1 MSYLFL
7 ACLGSK
13 RKIILFPV
21 TENRIKVGV
30 RLESWGIKPMLLG
43 SRWLLGLGAIG
54 IAALL
59 LAGKVVAQQSG
70 FASWQNDLSPISNS
84 NWNYDTAA
92 HLLERA
98 GFGGTPDEV
107 RALAAMPPEEAVR
120 SLVYFDHAENA
131 HLQAF
136 DHSGIHDPGLE
147 PFPPS
152 RPATTELA
160 KETGEALGVK
170 VKREG
175 NRRLQPVVN
184 KFFYWLRASVLE
196 TNRVAYWWAN
206 RMVATN
212 SPLQEKMALFWHGH
226 YAINESKVRD
236 YRKLLV
242 ELELFHEMGTGSFRD
257 LMVAV
262 SQDPAML
269 SFLDAGVNVKGASN
283 ENFAREIMEL
293 FTMGVGNYTETD
305 IREAARAFTGWN
317 YDDLDFVINTEQHDA
332 GGKTFLG
339 HTGDF
344 DGVDIIDI
352 IMEQPAT
359 AEYVAGKIYRYYVRD
374 ELNSE
379 LQTELGNV
387 FREADYEVAALL
399 ETMFLSKDFYN
410 AASVGV
416 HIKSPVELAI
426 STYRKLGLNDVPGVP
441 DFNQATSALGQTLFR
456 PPTVAGW
463 AGGRSWITPG
473 LLLERGNFAR
483 DVLFP
488 DINFIPSDRRNG
500 SREIQS
506 VARRIREGMDITSAT
521 QPSSVSEGQIIAESN
536 MLADRDEDFNTRYGS
551 FRGWQMAIE
560 RVKPIPRHT
569 ARLNL
574 SKMVVT
580 QDLQTSNEVVDYFI
594 ARFMRVAPGEDSRR
608 MLVSFLDRELGT
620 SSISEAQ
627 TYMED
632 GLRMTL
638 HLLMSQ
644 PEYQLN

>member
-21 TENRIKVGV
+21 TENRIKVDG
-30 RLESWGIKPMLLG
+30 RIESWGIKPMLLG

-120 SLVYFDHAENA
+120 SLVYFDHTENA

-160 KETGEALGVK
+160 KQTGEALGVK

-262 SQDPAML
+262 AQDPAML

-352 IMEQPAT
+352 IMEQPVT
-359 AEYVAGKIYRYYVRD
+359 AEYIAGKIYRYYVRD

>member
-1 MSYLFL
+1 
-7 ACLGSK
+7 
-13 RKIILFPV
+13 
-21 TENRIKVGV
+21 
-30 RLESWGIKPMLLG
+30 MLLG

-70 FASWQNDLSPISNS
+70 FASWQNDLSPISNT

-488 DINFIPSDRRNG
+488 DINFIPSDRSNG